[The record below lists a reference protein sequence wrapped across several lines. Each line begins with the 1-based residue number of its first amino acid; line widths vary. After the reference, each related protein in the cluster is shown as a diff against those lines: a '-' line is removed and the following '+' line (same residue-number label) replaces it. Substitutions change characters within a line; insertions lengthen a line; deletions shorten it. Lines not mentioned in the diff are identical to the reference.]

1 MNEQNESVKDFL
13 CHSLDSY
20 KSVFALGQTELAME
34 ELIKVIDLV
43 NSSYITDRYDDMI
56 LAMRSKQPTAVD
68 CRYNLNAIFEIYT
81 DVVKAP
87 RRQLSADNKYL
98 PQN

>member
-1 MNEQNESVKDFL
+1 MNEQNESIKDFL

-20 KSVFALGQTELAME
+20 KAVFALGQNDLAME

-43 NSSYITDRYDDMI
+43 NGSYITDRYENMI
-56 LAMRSKQPTAVD
+56 LVMRSKQPTSED
-68 CRYNLNAIFEIYT
+68 CIYNLNAIFEIYT

-87 RRQLSADNKYL
+87 RQQLSADNKYL
-98 PQN
+98 PKN